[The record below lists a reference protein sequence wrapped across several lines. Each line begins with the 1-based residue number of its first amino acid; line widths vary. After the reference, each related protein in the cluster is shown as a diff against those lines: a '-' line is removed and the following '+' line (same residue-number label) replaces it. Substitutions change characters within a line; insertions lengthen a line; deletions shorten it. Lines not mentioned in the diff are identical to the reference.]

1 MARKPPPPTF
11 NPSAAILAWLWPGL
25 GHIQLGQARRGRLIM
40 FGVLFLFFS
49 GLLVGGVDSVDSR
62 NDRLWFLAQALCGP
76 IAFAADFANQKIV
89 QTVPMDYRRGSPA
102 RRAYEQGDEK
112 LLAALDRVGL
122 GRVNEMGTLFIAL
135 AGLMNLVVILDVL
148 YARAEPEPKPERRR
162 RGDS

>member
-1 MARKPPPPTF
+1 
-11 NPSAAILAWLWPGL
+11 
-25 GHIQLGQARRGRLIM
+25 
-40 FGVLFLFFS
+40 
-49 GLLVGGVDSVDSR
+49 
-62 NDRLWFLAQALCGP
+62 
-76 IAFAADFANQKIV
+76 
-89 QTVPMDYRRGSPA
+89 MDYRRGSPS
-102 RRAYEQGDEK
+102 RQAYEQGDEN